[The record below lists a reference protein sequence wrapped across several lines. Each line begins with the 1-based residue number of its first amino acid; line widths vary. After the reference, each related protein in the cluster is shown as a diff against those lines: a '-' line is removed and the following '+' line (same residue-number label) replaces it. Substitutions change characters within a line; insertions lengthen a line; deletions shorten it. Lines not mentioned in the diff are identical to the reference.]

1 MRVVFEHRLQN
12 FDDLVCRCVFAQFLE
27 CGVAQVVDRL
37 AEAVL
42 DAGIEE
48 GLIGFLCE

>member
-1 MRVVFEHRLQN
+1 MRVVLEHRLQD
-12 FDDLVCRCVFAQFLE
+12 FDNLVCRCVFAQFLE
-27 CGVAQVVDRL
+27 RGVAQIVDSL
-37 AEAVL
+37 AQAVL